1 MTTPTTPEQAYKLAR
16 EAWTW
21 SDQHEQAAA
30 LESLAEQVEAL
41 TADLA
46 AEKLF
51 SKQAME
57 SVTEIAAQRDA
68 LDAEVLL
75 KAEYCRT
82 TSNAHEA
89 ACAERDALR
98 TIIVDSVDALGTAA
112 SVSQTSSIEFL
123 QDVPGEIRKTVGALK
138 ADGGRYQKI
147 RAETRVQ
154 RGSCFEQIWFVLPE
168 VKPIPGVNIQNGNVA
183 QHLDAAIDATMKA
196 ES

>member
-1 MTTPTTPEQAYKLAR
+1 MTTPTTPAQAR
-16 EAWTW
+16 ELADDFENIDHWHLTGVKL
-21 SDQHEQAAA
+21 QHGAEI
-30 LESLAEQVEAL
+30 LRSLAQQVEKL
-41 TADLA
+41 T
-46 AEKLF
+46 
-51 SKQAME
+51 
-57 SVTEIAAQRDA
+57 
-68 LDAEVLL
+68 AEVLL

-98 TIIVDSVDALGTAA
+98 AIIVDSVAALGAAA

-147 RAETRVQ
+147 RAGTRVQ

-183 QHLDAAIDATMKA
+183 QHLDAAIDAAMKA